1 MDHFLSWKK
10 KLHRTFRITMYGCND
25 ENEYQENSRKFDD
38 ALKEAQI
45 INSSLYAQEI
55 MSLFCDDEDYGT
67 LESCFRVLSNIDK
80 IQLKNPRKE
89 IVIKFK
95 KI

>member
-1 MDHFLSWKK
+1 
-10 KLHRTFRITMYGCND
+10 MYGCND

-80 IQLKNPRKE
+80 IQLKQAFEASKIELQKRSVFWYNE
-89 IVIKFK
+89 ILSLIE
-95 KI
+95 